1 MSAWEA
7 VIGLE
12 VHVQVRTASKLFC
25 ACANRYGAEPNTL
38 VCPVCMGYPGV
49 MPVPNREAIRRTIAA
64 GLMCGCRIARFSKFD
79 RKSYFY
85 PDMPKN
91 YQISQYDLP
100 FCAGGGIRIGGTGF
114 SGAELPER
122 TIGLTRIH
130 LEEDVAKSS
139 HLAGCS
145 GIDFNRA
152 GVPLMEIVSEPD
164 MRTPDEA
171 YAYLAALKQI
181 MQYAGIGDCDMEKGQ
196 LRCDV
201 NVSVRRGP
209 DAPFG
214 TKIEIKNLNS
224 FRSVHRALAH
234 EIGRQQAVLEAGGS
248 LVQETRAWN
257 DEAGETFLLRRKE
270 SAHDYRYF
278 PEPDLMPMTFTDHDI
293 EAIRA
298 ALPELPEARRARFVA
313 DFALTAYDAAVLTAE
328 KPLADYFEAAAAHTR
343 SPKILANW
351 ILSELMRELGGA
363 GVAITACRIA
373 PEALAELVECIQ
385 DGTVSGRIAK
395 DVFAAMFRSG
405 DAPRAIIAAQGLV
418 QVSDADAIGGF
429 VDAALAANPA
439 QAEQYR
445 GGNPK
450 VLQFLVGQVM
460 KLSKGKA
467 NPQLVNELLRKRL
480 DG

>member
-12 VHVQVRTASKLFC
+12 VHVQVRTRSKLFC
-25 ACANRYGAEPNTL
+25 SCANRYGADPNTL

-49 MPVPNREAIRRTIAA
+49 MPVPNVEAIRRTIAA
-64 GLMCGCRIARFSKFD
+64 GLMCGCAIARFSKFD

-100 FCAGGGIRIGGTGF
+100 FCAGGGVRIGGVGF

-139 HLAGCS
+139 HQPRCS

-171 YAYLAALKQI
+171 YAYLTALKQI

-201 NVSVRRGP
+201 NVSVRPVGEAR
-209 DAPFG
+209 FG

-224 FRSVHRALAH
+224 FRSVHRSLGY
-234 EIGRQQAVLEAGGS
+234 EIERQQAVLEAGGT

-257 DEAGETFLLRRKE
+257 DETGETFLLRRKE

-278 PEPDLMPMTFTDHDI
+278 PEPDLMPMTFSDNDI

-313 DFALTAYDAAVLTAE
+313 DFGLTPYDAAVLTAE
-328 KPLADYFEAAAAHTR
+328 KPLADYFEAAVVHTR
-343 SPKILANW
+343 APKILANW
-351 ILSELMRELGGA
+351 IISELMRELGNA
-363 GVAITACRIA
+363 GL
-373 PEALAELVECIQ
+373 ALAECKIAPPALAALVECIQ
-385 DGTVSGRIAK
+385 DGTVSGRLAK
-395 DVFAAMFRSG
+395 DVFAVMLRTG
-405 DAPRAIIAAQGLV
+405 DQPRQIIADKGLS
-418 QVSDADAIGGF
+418 QVSDEGEIAGF
-429 VDAALAANPA
+429 VTAALAANPA
-439 QAEQYR
+439 QVAQYR
-445 GGNPK
+445 AGNPK

-460 KLSKGKA
+460 KLSRGKA
-467 NPQLVNELLRKRL
+467 NPQMVNDLLRQQL